1 MYPGLLTG
9 VIMQLPSLHSRVPG
23 QLKIGIGEVGAQYQP
38 VQGGK
43 SIVAPNSSRE
53 NAVIV
58 KVQIIWFAT
67 VQLGFAKL
75 VEAEDM
81 MHGGKRALTTN
92 DYMDR
97 MERKKINQINF
108 LQF

>member
-1 MYPGLLTG
+1 
-9 VIMQLPSLHSRVPG
+9 
-23 QLKIGIGEVGAQYQP
+23 
-38 VQGGK
+38 
-43 SIVAPNSSRE
+43 
-53 NAVIV
+53 
-58 KVQIIWFAT
+58 
-67 VQLGFAKL
+67 
-75 VEAEDM
+75 